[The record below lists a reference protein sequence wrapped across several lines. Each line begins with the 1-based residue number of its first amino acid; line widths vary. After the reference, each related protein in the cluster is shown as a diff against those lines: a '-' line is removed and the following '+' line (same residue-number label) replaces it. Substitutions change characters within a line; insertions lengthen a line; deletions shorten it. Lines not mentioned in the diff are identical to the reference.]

1 MSGQTS
7 TPDLTETEVIIIGCV
22 CAAILIALLT
32 VLVCIIIRRRKL
44 AKQLPPQAPPNLAA
58 NGHAMPPQKPPRGY
72 ENTDSDLN
80 RNGYPPFPRQN
91 GNVPLDTSY
100 DPEFENEMNR
110 RNANKSSGNYYNEK
124 QQDISFTGTPRSPT
138 KERQFID
145 IPSNDRKGD
154 FINCPE
160 SGYNTPDNPKPKKV
174 IYEVVV

>member
-72 ENTDSDLN
+72 ENTD
-80 RNGYPPFPRQN
+80 
-91 GNVPLDTSY
+91 
-100 DPEFENEMNR
+100 
-110 RNANKSSGNYYNEK
+110 KSSGNYYNEK

>member
-72 ENTDSDLN
+72 ENTGIQRLDLVQTHGQHGGVLYN
-80 RNGYPPFPRQN
+80 NP
-91 GNVPLDTSY
+91 SY
-100 DPEFENEMNR
+100 SHDDCE
-110 RNANKSSGNYYNEK
+110 
-124 QQDISFTGTPRSPT
+124 
-138 KERQFID
+138 
-145 IPSNDRKGD
+145 
-154 FINCPE
+154 
-160 SGYNTPDNPKPKKV
+160 
-174 IYEVVV
+174 